1 MAGIS
6 IHLGTVAT
14 GLGFVGTLLS
24 PAFDATAGTSFWDR
38 VQAIGTKLANNAE
51 HQRNL
56 LLLGG
61 AYMGIKAIRS
71 SVEKAPLISLGKLRI
86 YAL

>member
-24 PAFDATAGTSFWDR
+24 PAMSASGSFWDR
-38 VQAIGTKLANNAE
+38 VQAIGTKLANDAE

>member
-1 MAGIS
+1 MPGIS

-14 GLGFVGTLLS
+14 GLGFVGELLR
-24 PAFDATAGTSFWDR
+24 PAIDASGSFWDK
-38 VQAIGTKLANNAE
+38 VTAIGSSIANDPV

-56 LLLGG
+56 LVLGG
-61 AYMGIKAIRS
+61 AYMGIKAVRS
-71 SVEKAPLISLGKLRI
+71 SVEKAPLIALGKLRI